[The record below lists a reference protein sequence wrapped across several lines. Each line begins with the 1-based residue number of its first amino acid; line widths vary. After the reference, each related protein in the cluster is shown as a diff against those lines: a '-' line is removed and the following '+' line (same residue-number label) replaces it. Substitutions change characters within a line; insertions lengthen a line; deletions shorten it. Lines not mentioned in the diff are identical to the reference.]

1 MSVSINCPET
11 SDTRVFR
18 VSGVAGRFMN
28 ANGRFSPQT
37 GTTGVAAMQAG
48 AMPAAAAGG
57 PGTDIRVKVFNHNP
71 TAADLEPCPVDAKPV
86 STTGTSWCVNNLQV
100 PAYAVAGT
108 TGTLFIVAWQLNLNG
123 TTADKAI
130 LDFSASDLAGDLC
143 IGCGSIYGSGGMMV
157 GAAPKGSVA
166 LSMAPLMWGLLVAGF
181 EAGRGLLNGQWALDL
196 KHVVG
201 GYCVWDNGGDGETTP
216 LVELRCES
224 PFAVTWKLTL
234 KHGAVSEEYT
244 RPATEWD
251 PLTANVVRRAGTPPA
266 AGVADQLTVIP
277 G

>member
-1 MSVSINCPET
+1 MAAC
-11 SDTRVFR
+11 
-18 VSGVAGRFMN
+18 GRITL
-28 ANGRFSPQT
+28 ST
-37 GTTGVAAMQAG
+37 GAG
-48 AMPAAAAGG
+48 ATGNQNLGG
-57 PGTDIRVKVFNHNP
+57 VGATSVLTARVRVYSGNVGASVPINDHVGAQDADDIGGNR
-71 TAADLEPCPVDAKPV
+71 
-86 STTGTSWCVNNLQV
+86 WCIRAVNV
-100 PAYAVAGT
+100 PALAASGPTTLTMAAWTVDTAGNRVGTPEVVVFQGTLNAGT
-108 TGTLFIVAWQLNLNG
+108 GCETV
-123 TTADKAI
+123 
-130 LDFSASDLAGDLC
+130 C
-143 IGCGSIYGSGGMMV
+143 CGSGSGSGGMQV
-157 GAAPKGSVA
+157 GTAPYGSVA

-201 GYCVWDNGGDGETTP
+201 GYCVWDNGGDGEKTP